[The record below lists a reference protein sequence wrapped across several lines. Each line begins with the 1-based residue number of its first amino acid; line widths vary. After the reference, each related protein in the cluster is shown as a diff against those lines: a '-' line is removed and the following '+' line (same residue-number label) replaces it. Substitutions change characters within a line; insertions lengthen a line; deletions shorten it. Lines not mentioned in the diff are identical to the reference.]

1 MLSSISRQIRYD
13 EFTLASHHHIVIIR
27 RCLVVSISLV
37 ISTSSTS
44 PHQSSCRVRF
54 SRRRPAEQGIP
65 MADLLVAGDW
75 AATMASS
82 KHCGSNVHRRHGPF
96 LSHLGIPPSAN
107 MTGSLSHW
115 LRAEVAVGPQNPQP
129 SLDCP
134 HPPQDPLGPV
144 PTLEQP
150 PDPSHIQRDLTD
162 THTNVPR
169 AHYISLASST
179 GPTGTRD
186 GDGTGTCKAAQA
198 QVKERHAGQKT
209 EGAEVT

>member
-1 MLSSISRQIRYD
+1 MPRRLSLSSFQPASPALINRHVGFVSLAGDRRSR
-13 EFTLASHHHIVIIR
+13 AS
-27 RCLVVSISLV
+27 
-37 ISTSSTS
+37 
-44 PHQSSCRVRF
+44 
-54 SRRRPAEQGIP
+54 

-82 KHCGSNVHRRHGPF
+82 THCGSNVHRRHGPF
-96 LSHLGIPPSAN
+96 LSHLGIPPSAK

-134 HPPQDPLGPV
+134 HPLQDPLGPV

-162 THTNVPR
+162 TRMPLAHTTLAWPAPR
-169 AHYISLASST
+169 VRL
-179 GPTGTRD
+179 GRETGTGQGHARQHKHKSRK
-186 GDGTGTCKAAQA
+186 GMPGRKPKAP
-198 QVKERHAGQKT
+198 K
-209 EGAEVT
+209 